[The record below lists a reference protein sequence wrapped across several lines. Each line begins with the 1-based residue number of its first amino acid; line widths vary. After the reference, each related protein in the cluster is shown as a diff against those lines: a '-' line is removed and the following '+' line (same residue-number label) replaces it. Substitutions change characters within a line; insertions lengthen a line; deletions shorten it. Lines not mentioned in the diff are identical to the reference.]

1 MKVPSK
7 TRLFLDGLKTNNS
20 NRLLFLNEDGEIN
33 AKWQNLTL
41 SSVFQPI
48 YHSRDFST
56 PYAYEAFV
64 CCIDL
69 YGNQIKP
76 GDLFSKLADNDEIIS
91 LDRLCR
97 TIHLLNFTLYGVDD
111 ALLFLNV
118 HEGLISAVDDNH
130 GSSFRKVV
138 DALGF
143 SPNRIVIELPISLV
157 KDTKRLHFVLQNYR
171 LNSLEVAINIDSIED
186 ILGLSERANIHYIKI
201 ARSFLGTG
209 SDLEK
214 DLDLIA
220 QSSNQAN
227 IIITKNV
234 DKASLLPNQ
243 KIFLQGNAYGESVAF
258 TKETLEKSPQL
269 SSPPQERICLHI
281 GG

>member
-1 MKVPSK
+1 MRVPSK
-7 TRLFLDGLKTNNS
+7 TQLFIDGLKRDNTN
-20 NRLLFLNEDGEIN
+20 RPLFLNGNGEIS
-33 AKWQNLTL
+33 ARWQNLTL

-48 YHSRDFST
+48 YRST
-56 PYAYEAFV
+56 DPINPFAYEAFV
-64 CCIDL
+64 RCIDV

-76 GDLFSKLADNDEIIS
+76 GDLFTKLVDHDEITS

-97 TIHLLNFTLYGVDD
+97 TIHLLNFTLHGIDD

-130 GSSFRKVV
+130 GSAFRKVV

-171 LNSLEVAINIDSIED
+171 LNSLEVAINIDSIAD
-186 ILGLSERANIHYIKI
+186 LQGSSERAQVHYIKI
-201 ARSFLGTG
+201 ARHLLQSG
-209 SDLEK
+209 SDLSGDIEQLK
-214 DLDLIA
+214 ST
-220 QSSNQAN
+220 SSEAN
-227 IIITKNV
+227 IVITKNLDPLTFHDSQILV
-234 DKASLLPNQ
+234 
-243 KIFLQGNAYGESVAF
+243 QGEFYGIPAALTTPAL
-258 TKETLEKSPQL
+258 TKEN
-269 SSPPQERICLHI
+269 PPAQQTQQRVCLHI